1 MRHLEHSFEKQEF
14 ENNGRAAQNQ
24 PSDGFGKSSQMPSI
38 NSPASLIILGSLHT
52 PYTLTRKGFLSC
64 PNFFVYDARSSS
76 RISGIREGSNPM
88 AEVKAGLQG
97 VVIATSEIC
106 SIDGQIGRLAYRGY
120 DIHDLAE
127 HATFEE
133 VVFLLWNGRLPNR
146 TEMEDLKERFSKH
159 RPIPT
164 EVFSLLKHLP
174 PSQYPMGTLRTMVS
188 ALSLYDPEAEE
199 MSPDANRRKALRLTA
214 QMGTLV
220 AAYARVRQGKEPVAP
235 DPKLGHA
242 ANFLYMLNGQ
252 PPHQD
257 DARWFDVALILHA
270 DHSFNASTFAAR
282 VTASTLSDMH
292 SAVTSAIGALKGPL
306 HGGANEQVMKML
318 LEIGTIDRA
327 EAYVRNLLQQHAK
340 VMGFG
345 HRVYRTEDPR
355 ATVLRRMSEDLGR
368 RAGQSKWFEISRK
381 IEDLMVREKKINANV
396 DFYSAS
402 AYYVLGIPVDL
413 YPLIFAVSRIS
424 GWTAHVLEQYASNKL
439 IRPLAEYVGPRNL
452 KYLPL
457 NER

>member
-1 MRHLEHSFEKQEF
+1 
-14 ENNGRAAQNQ
+14 
-24 PSDGFGKSSQMPSI
+24 
-38 NSPASLIILGSLHT
+38 
-52 PYTLTRKGFLSC
+52 
-64 PNFFVYDARSSS
+64 
-76 RISGIREGSNPM
+76 M

-97 VVIATSEIC
+97 VVIATSEIS
-106 SIDGQIGRLAYRGY
+106 SIDGQIGRLVYRGY

-133 VVFLLWNGRLPNR
+133 VVYLLWNGRLPNQIELR
-146 TEMEDLKERFSKH
+146 ELTEHFSEN
-159 RPIPT
+159 RPVSPDAIG
-164 EVFSLLKHLP
+164 LIKQLP
-174 PSQYPMGTLRTMVS
+174 PSQHPMETLRTMVS

-220 AAYARVRQGKEPVAP
+220 AAYARLRQGKEPVAP
-235 DPKLGHA
+235 DPGLSHP

-252 PPHQD
+252 RPHSE

-318 LEIGTIDRA
+318 LEIGTMDRA
-327 EAYVRNLLQQHAK
+327 EAYVRSLLQQHSK

-368 RAGQSKWFEISRK
+368 RAGQPKWFEISRK
-381 IEDLMVREKKINANV
+381 IEDLMIREKKINANV

-439 IRPLAEYVGPRNL
+439 IRPLAEYVGPRDL
-452 KYLPL
+452 KYVPL
-457 NER
+457 DKR